1 MRRSLRTSA
10 AALCLALTASG
21 CGDKQA
27 AGAAAENEAE
37 NDAAATGAATT
48 AATDRQTAPAPPPA
62 KCDGYTDDLGDR
74 DWAIIYY
81 AMTGLSPPREKW
93 ADEALAG
100 LDRSLGAEEAW
111 KRATA
116 QVDTQWNAV
125 KDIRCATLR
134 TRADPKEYDPGLGGI
149 PLGAFAPDAF
159 FPFRDSSVQIAL
171 KFRNADK
178 ARVWKMTADKAAA
191 LKADSWLSSLGLVIR
206 ARLVASRP
214 SGSGGTIEAEVVG
227 FDIEPSEYSRIDR
240 ETVTVAP

>member
-1 MRRSLRTSA
+1 MRRALMTSA
-10 AALCLALTASG
+10 AALCLALTANG
-21 CGDKQA
+21 CSDKQTADSA
-27 AGAAAENEAE
+27 AGQTPAATATAGEKTAADARPSPAAAP
-37 NDAAATGAATT
+37 T
-48 AATDRQTAPAPPPA
+48 
-62 KCDGYTDDLGDR
+62 KCDSYTDDLGDR

-81 AMTGLSPPREKW
+81 ATTGLSPPREKW
-93 ADEALAG
+93 ADEALSG
-100 LDRSLGAEEAW
+100 LDRGLGAEEAW
-111 KRATA
+111 KRANA

-125 KDIRCATLR
+125 KDIRCVTLR

-159 FPFRDSSVQIAL
+159 FPFRDGSMQIAL

-191 LKADSWLSSLGLVIR
+191 LKADSWLGNLGLVIR

-214 SGSGGTIEAEVVG
+214 SGNGGTIETEVVG

-240 ETVTVAP
+240 ETVTVTP